1 MRVKLIDIEFKGK
14 KPGDELDISQ
24 NEAAYL
30 VRGGNAVEV
39 KPKQNKTHGGE

>member
-1 MRVKLIDIEFKGK
+1 MRVKLIDIEFRGA
-14 KPGDELDISQ
+14 KPGDKIEVTQDV
-24 NEAAYL
+24 ATYL